1 MQGDGACWNPRD
13 LEEHSRARKAGC
25 GRQWMS
31 TFVCRA
37 GHRCFGRSPS
47 NAPNTRESSFAPKRD
62 VSISSPKTQ
71 EESDFLR
78 AVSARWKCHNPTR
91 MPSLALG
98 GPGPALLLSH
108 SQGILS
114 GLPCLGP
121 LRLSHLP
128 YNVLPCGRVRTG
140 QVQKPQTGNPSWS
153 RPSPGCGLKDIRIGS
168 QRQTDQAPFPAPPDS
183 RAPPNSLSPPSV
195 SRFHSPVPSPLPRR
209 QATTQDL
216 DPGPAPRP
224 SELSSPSRRPLL
236 TGQLSGTS
244 FLQTLA
250 GDEHSRGHHHTRK
263 KRGEEQDGESRGV
276 ILC

>member
-47 NAPNTRESSFAPKRD
+47 NAPNTRESSFPPKRD
-62 VSISSPKTQ
+62 VSILSPKTQ

-78 AVSARWKCHNPTR
+78 AVSARWRCHNPTR
-91 MPSLALG
+91 VPSLALG

-121 LRLSHLP
+121 LRLPHLP
-128 YNVLPCGRVRTG
+128 YNVLPLVVSGLARSGSLKPGIRAGVGPVLVVAGR
-140 QVQKPQTGNPSWS
+140 
-153 RPSPGCGLKDIRIGS
+153 
-168 QRQTDQAPFPAPPDS
+168 
-183 RAPPNSLSPPSV
+183 
-195 SRFHSPVPSPLPRR
+195 
-209 QATTQDL
+209 
-216 DPGPAPRP
+216 
-224 SELSSPSRRPLL
+224 
-236 TGQLSGTS
+236 LSGTS

-250 GDEHSRGHHHTRK
+250 DDEGTHKQHEKPH
-263 KRGEEQDGESRGV
+263 
-276 ILC
+276 

>member
-78 AVSARWKCHNPTR
+78 AVSARWRCHNLTR
-91 MPSLALG
+91 VPSLALG

-121 LRLSHLP
+121 LRLPHPP
-128 YNVLPCGRVRTG
+128 YNFVAM
-140 QVQKPQTGNPSWS
+140 WS
-153 RPSPGCGLKDIRIGS
+153 CRDW
-168 QRQTDQAPFPAPPDS
+168 
-183 RAPPNSLSPPSV
+183 
-195 SRFHSPVPSPLPRR
+195 
-209 QATTQDL
+209 
-216 DPGPAPRP
+216 PGPEASNRE
-224 SELSSPSRRPLL
+224 SELESAQSWLWPAGFLGPHIFRHLQMMSVHISNMKNHTEPLSSAEASLFLL
-236 TGQLSGTS
+236 
-244 FLQTLA
+244 
-250 GDEHSRGHHHTRK
+250 E
-263 KRGEEQDGESRGV
+263 
-276 ILC
+276 

>member
-78 AVSARWKCHNPTR
+78 AVSARWRCHNLTR
-91 MPSLALG
+91 VPSLALG

-128 YNVLPCGRVRTG
+128 YNFVAMWSCRDWPGPEASNRESELESAQSWLWPKRYQNRESEADGSRA
-140 QVQKPQTGNPSWS
+140 PS
-153 RPSPGCGLKDIRIGS
+153 
-168 QRQTDQAPFPAPPDS
+168 PAPPDS

-209 QATTQDL
+209 QATSP
-216 DPGPAPRP
+216 DPDPDPAPRP
-224 SELSSPSRRPLL
+224 SELSSPSRHPLL
-236 TGQLSGTS
+236 TGRLSGTS
-244 FLQTLA
+244 YLQTLA
-250 GDEHSRGHHHTRK
+250 DDERTHK
-263 KRGEEQDGESRGV
+263 
-276 ILC
+276 